1 MGTVSASNPT
11 GTREESK
18 AIRLEL
24 INPQVSNLRVSGRF
38 ARMSVLRSFAAPRGA
53 TIFQPGQPCP
63 GFIILSEGSIR
74 VTLTGPSGREVV
86 LYRVTPGD
94 VCLQT
99 LSCLIKDEAY
109 GAEGVAETDL
119 TGQIVLAHEFRKKLA
134 EDAEFRDMIML
145 SVSSRFSEYQQ
156 LIEDVALTNFDA
168 RLAKALIRL
177 ASSKGRVKATHSELA
192 SETASGR
199 AYVSRRLAE
208 FAKKGWVKQHED
220 GIAILD
226 RKELEHVAA
235 G

>member
-1 MGTVSASNPT
+1 MG
-11 GTREESK
+11 
-18 AIRLEL
+18 
-24 INPQVSNLRVSGRF
+24 
-38 ARMSVLRSFAAPRGA
+38 VLRSFAAPRGA
-53 TIFQPGQPCP
+53 RIFSAGQPCP
-63 GFIILSEGSIR
+63 GFVILSEGSIR

-99 LSCLIKDEAY
+99 LSCLIKGEAY
-109 GAEGVAETDL
+109 SAEGVAETDL
-119 TGQIVLAHEFRKKLA
+119 TGQIVPAHEFQEKLG

-145 SVSSRFSEYQQ
+145 SVSTRFSEYQQ

-168 RLAKALIRL
+168 RLAKVLIRL
-177 ASSKGRVKATHSELA
+177 ASPESKVEATHSELA
-192 SETASGR
+192 TETASGR

-208 FAKKGWVKQHED
+208 FAKQGWVKQHDD

-226 RKELEHVAA
+226 RKGLEHVAA

>member
-1 MGTVSASNPT
+1 MNG
-11 GTREESK
+11 
-18 AIRLEL
+18 
-24 INPQVSNLRVSGRF
+24 LRDF
-38 ARMSVLRSFAAPRGA
+38 TAPRGT

-63 GFIILSEGSIR
+63 GFVILSEGTIR
-74 VTLTGPSGREVV
+74 VTLAGPSGREVV
-86 LYRVTPGD
+86 LYRVRPGD

-99 LSCLIKDEAY
+99 LSCLIKEQSY

-119 TGQIVLAHEFRKKLA
+119 TGRIVPAHEFRRRLA

-177 ASSKGRVKATHSELA
+177 ASPNGKVRATHSELA

-208 FAKKGWVKQHED
+208 FARQGLVEQHED
-220 GIAILD
+220 GVAILD
-226 RKELEHVAA
+226 RKELEHLAA
-235 G
+235 GER